1 LISDTQ
7 NISPENGKGKRDQPS
22 KPNPARLTGSG
33 SGFIAPDCMSR
44 LLAITNIAHLEGA
57 ILIEGDRIA
66 SIGAEPLPREAERID
81 AKGAHAAPG
90 IVDLGV
96 FAVDKA
102 ACIAGGITRVALM
115 PDQSPAL
122 DDPGLVQRAALAAK
136 PDLWVHPLAA
146 ATRGLAGRDIAEFA
160 LMQRAGARAVATGRG
175 WIGDSGVMRRVLDY
189 AGALGLTVVAHA
201 EDGGLAGQA
210 VATDGEVATR
220 LGLTS
225 APPTAEAMAIARDL
239 ALVELTG
246 ATLHFRQV
254 TTAAGLALMRAA
266 KSRGVP
272 VTCGIT
278 PAHLFLSDIATA
290 DFRTFARLS
299 PPLRSEADRQ
309 AALEAVRD
317 GTIDVLCSG
326 HDPRGPEAKRL
337 PFADAEPGMA
347 GAETLLALGLG
358 LVRDG
363 VITLPRLFD
372 MLAANPARILGV
384 EGGVLEAGAAADLI
398 LFDPERPWVINGDRF
413 AGTANNT
420 PFDKMPTQGRV
431 IATFKGGRLLN

>member
-1 LISDTQ
+1 M
-7 NISPENGKGKRDQPS
+7 N
-22 KPNPARLTGSG
+22 
-33 SGFIAPDCMSR
+33 R
-44 LLAITNIAHLEGA
+44 LLAITNAANIKGA

-66 SIGAEPLPREAERID
+66 SIGDAPLPREAERID
-81 AKGAHAAPG
+81 TKAAYVAPG

-96 FAVDKA
+96 FAVDKT

-146 ATRGLAGRDIAEFA
+146 ATRGLAGREMAEVA
-160 LMQRAGARAVATGRG
+160 LMKRAGAKAVATGRG
-175 WIGDSGVMRRVLDY
+175 WIGDSGVMRRVLAY
-189 AGALGLTVVAHA
+189 ARALDLTVVAHA
-201 EDGGLAGQA
+201 EDAGLTGQT
-210 VATDGEVATR
+210 VATDGDVATR

-225 APPTAEAMAIARDL
+225 APAIAEAMAIARDL

-246 ATLHFRQV
+246 AALHFRQV
-254 TTAAGLALMRAA
+254 TTTAGFDLIRAA
-266 KSRGVP
+266 KAKGLA

-278 PAHLFLSDIATA
+278 PAHLFLSDMATA

-299 PPLRSEADRQ
+299 PPLRAESDRQ

-363 VITLPRLFD
+363 VIALPRLFE
-372 MLAANPARILGV
+372 MLSTNPARILGV
-384 EGGVLEAGAAADLI
+384 DGGSLEPGAAADII
-398 LFDPERPWVINGDRF
+398 LFDPETPWIIDGDRF
-413 AGTANNT
+413 AGIANNT
-420 PFDKMPTQGRV
+420 PFDKLPTQGRV
-431 IATFKGGRLLN
+431 TATIKGGRLLGGHSTSR